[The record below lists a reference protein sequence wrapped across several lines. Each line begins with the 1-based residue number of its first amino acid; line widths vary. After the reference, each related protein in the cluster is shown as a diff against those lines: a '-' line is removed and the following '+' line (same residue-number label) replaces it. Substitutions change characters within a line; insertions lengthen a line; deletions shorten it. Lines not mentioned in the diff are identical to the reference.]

1 MEYFVKLFLGSVPKK
16 VCLGDYNPP
25 TPPPAAPPATPPAT
39 YGSLGQGRSNQE
51 DRVVQ
56 FKEGGASFL
65 LLRHHAEIIDNLP
78 LAAVS
83 FTFIHI
89 QIKILQKR
97 YNST

>member
-16 VCLGDYNPP
+16 FCLGDYNPP
-25 TPPPAAPPATPPAT
+25 AAPPCRPPATPPAT

-56 FKEGGASFL
+56 FKERGASFHL
-65 LLRHHAEIIDNLP
+65 LWHHAEIIDNLP

-83 FTFIHI
+83 FTFIHL
-89 QIKILQKR
+89 QIKILQNR
-97 YNST
+97 YHST